1 MSTDADEVEAA
12 VVPAAAAPGRSGP
25 APESASATPAGAE
38 RTRWTSR
45 TFAAL
50 ANRDY
55 RLFFVG
61 MAVSSVGT
69 WGRHAAQAWLVSDL
83 TSDRRWL
90 ACSSAAS
97 LLGIALFSFPGGALA
112 DRVNKRRLLFWVQ
125 VASLVLSTVLTV
137 LVATRTATPALVVA
151 LACGFGVVGGLEMPC
166 RQGFVV
172 EMVGRDTLR
181 NAIALNSL
189 MFNLPL
195 ILGPALA
202 SLLADTLGPTSVFAF
217 DALSY
222 LAAIVAFAQIRAG
235 AAAPPRA
242 AARPIAELTAGF
254 RYVAAD
260 RHARTV
266 LLLLAVAMVCGWS
279 YTSLLAAYARDTLHV
294 DAHGYNLLYLS
305 SGVGACVGALVTAS
319 RRPGRPLRTIVGAL
333 AVFLVS
339 YVGVALARDLAT
351 AVVARTVAGAAMITF
366 FATGSTSIQLAVPD
380 AIRSRV
386 MALWTFTF
394 ALALPVGQVLLGELA
409 RTRSV
414 PETYQVGAVALLVG
428 VVAIL
433 VAPGRRAFQWSRS
446 TTYRAS
452 ASSPAPSGSEAS
464 DVTAEAS
471 LARAR

>member
-1 MSTDADEVEAA
+1 MPTDAGEVEA
-12 VVPAAAAPGRSGP
+12 VVASAP
-25 APESASATPAGAE
+25 APVAPARPGS
-38 RTRWTSR
+38 WTGR

-50 ANRDY
+50 GHRDY

-83 TSDRRWL
+83 TPDRRWL
-90 ACSSAAS
+90 AWSSAAS

-112 DRVNKRRLLFWVQ
+112 DRVNKRRMLFWVQ
-125 VASLVLSTVLTV
+125 VASLALSTVLTV
-137 LVATRTATPALVVA
+137 LVATRTATPASVVA

-166 RQGFVV
+166 RQAFVV
-172 EMVGRDTLR
+172 EMVGRETLR

-195 ILGPALA
+195 VLGPAVA

-222 LAAIVAFAQIRAG
+222 VAALVAFAQIRAG

-242 AARPIAELTAGF
+242 AARPVAELTAGF

-294 DAHGYNLLYLS
+294 GAHGYNLLYLS

-333 AVFLVS
+333 AVFLLS
-339 YVGVALARDLAT
+339 YAGVALARDLPW
-351 AVVARTVAGAAMITF
+351 AVAARTVAGAAMITF

-414 PETYQVGAVALLVG
+414 PETYATGAVAMTVGFVAVLLG
-428 VVAIL
+428 R
-433 VAPGRRAFQWSRS
+433 GRRQWSRS

-452 ASSPAPSGSEAS
+452 ASSPAPSGSAAS

-471 LARAR
+471 LVRAR

>member
-1 MSTDADEVEAA
+1 MSTEADDAVGVPSVA
-12 VVPAAAAPGRSGP
+12 PAAGSW
-25 APESASATPAGAE
+25 ST
-38 RTRWTSR
+38 R
-45 TFAAL
+45 TFASL
-50 ANRDY
+50 GNRDY
-55 RLFFVG
+55 RLFFAG

-90 ACSSAAS
+90 AWSSAAS

-125 VASLVLSTVLTV
+125 AASLVLSTVLTV
-137 LVATRTATPALVVA
+137 LVATRTATPALIVA

-166 RQGFVV
+166 RQGFLV

-202 SLLADTLGPTSVFAF
+202 SVLTDTLGPTSVFAF

-222 LAAIVAFAQIRAG
+222 LAALVAFAQIRAG
-235 AAAPPRA
+235 ASCPVPPRA
-242 AARPIAELTAGF
+242 RVAGALTAGV
-254 RYVAAD
+254 RYAVGD
-260 RHARTV
+260 ARTRTI

-279 YTSLLAAYARDTLHV
+279 YTSLLAAYARDTLHT

-305 SGVGACVGALVTAS
+305 SGVGACVGALWTAS
-319 RRPGRPLRTIVGAL
+319 RRPGRPLRTIVVAL
-333 AVFLVS
+333 AVFLAS
-339 YVGVALARDLAT
+339 YVGVALARDLAL
-351 AVVARTVAGAAMITF
+351 AVAARTVAGAAMITF
-366 FATGSTSIQLAVPD
+366 FATSSTTIQLAVPD

-409 RTRSV
+409 RSRSV
-414 PETYQVGAVALLVG
+414 PATYGWGAVAMAAG
-428 VVAIL
+428 VVLVL
-433 VAPGRRAFQWSRS
+433 VAARQRSRS

-452 ASSPAPSGSEAS
+452 ASSPDPSGSAAS

>member
-12 VVPAAAAPGRSGP
+12 LGAVPRAAAGPAARTAVADGVAEGPRRPWAA
-25 APESASATPAGAE
+25 
-38 RTRWTSR
+38 R

-50 ANRDY
+50 GHRDY
-55 RLFFVG
+55 RLFFLG

-83 TSDRRWL
+83 TPDRRWL
-90 ACSSAAS
+90 AWSSAAS
-97 LLGIALFSFPGGALA
+97 LLGIALCSFPGGVLA

-125 VASLVLSTVLTV
+125 VASLVLSTILTV

-172 EMVGRDTLR
+172 EMVGRETLR

-202 SLLADTLGPTSVFAF
+202 SVLADTLGPTSVFAF

-235 AAAPPRA
+235 AAPPPRA
-242 AARPIAELTAGF
+242 AARPVAELTAGF
-254 RYVAAD
+254 RYVAGD
-260 RHARTV
+260 RATRTV

-279 YTSLLAAYARDTLHV
+279 YTSLLAAYARDTLRT

-319 RRPGRPLRTIVGAL
+319 RRPGRPMRTIVGAL

-339 YVGVALARDLAT
+339 YVGVAVARDLAT
-351 AVVARTVAGAAMITF
+351 AVVARTLAGAAMITF
-366 FATGSTSIQLAVPD
+366 FATGSTSIQLSVPD

-394 ALALPVGQVLLGELA
+394 ALALPVGQVILGELA

-414 PETYQVGAVALLVG
+414 PETYATGAVAMVVG
-428 VVAIL
+428 VAAIL
-433 VAPGRRAFQWSRS
+433 VEAARRDLQRSRS

-452 ASSPAPSGSEAS
+452 ASSPAPSGSVAS